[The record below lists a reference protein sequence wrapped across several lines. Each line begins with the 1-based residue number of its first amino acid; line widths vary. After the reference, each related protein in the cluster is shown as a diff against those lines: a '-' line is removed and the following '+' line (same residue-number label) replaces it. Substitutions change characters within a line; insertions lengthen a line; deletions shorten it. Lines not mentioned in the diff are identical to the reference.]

1 MIETMTPPKHMSR
14 ASQRYAV
21 MQLEKGVFSVMD
33 MQNPVGEPWNP
44 LIQYD
49 DAESAEGYAR
59 QCEFH
64 WWFPM
69 TQPPGVWT
77 YVNGMGGYAWKM
89 D

>member
-1 MIETMTPPKHMSR
+1 MTTPGHITRTSP
-14 ASQRYAV
+14 RYV
-21 MQLEKGVFSVMD
+21 VRQLEKGVFSVMD

-69 TQPPGVWT
+69 TQPAGKWT
-77 YVNGMGGYAWKM
+77 YINGTGGYAWVE
-89 D
+89 